1 MSTQQPPLE
10 PWTKDVSALLD
21 AERSAPDPVPDVSA
35 RVWSAVASAT
45 AAGAAGASASSSPL
59 PARALGMKAGSLVVA
74 ALLGGVVGAGL
85 HAAWMAPR
93 VEVVMVDRPVLVTVA
108 APVAP
113 AASVA
118 VAPVEAPPAAAEARA
133 ITPGKKPATA
143 AVAAV
148 PVAAPVAPSS
158 LEEESALLDQAR
170 QALAR
175 SNHKAAMDAL
185 LAHRARFAAGTFA
198 EERDALE
205 VRALLATGEPA
216 LAGAAAK
223 AFLNRY
229 PSSIHRAVMERAA
242 QAN

>member
-108 APVAP
+108 APVVP
-113 AASVA
+113 AVSVA
-118 VAPVEAPPAAAEARA
+118 VAPVVTTPAPEARA
-133 ITPGKKPATA
+133 ITPGKKTPTA
-143 AVAAV
+143 PVAVV

-175 SNHKAAMDAL
+175 SNHKAALDAL

>member
-45 AAGAAGASASSSPL
+45 AAGAAGVSAASSPL
-59 PARALGMKAGSLVVA
+59 PARALGMKAGSLAVA
-74 ALLGGVVGAGL
+74 ALLGGVVGAAL
-85 HAAWMAPR
+85 HAAWTAPR

-113 AASVA
+113 AAA
-118 VAPVEAPPAAAEARA
+118 VAPVVPTPAAPEART
-133 ITPGKKPATA
+133 ITPGKKA
-143 AVAAV
+143 AAAQAAPV

-175 SNHKAAMDAL
+175 SNHKAALDAL